1 MSSQRSGATAREV
14 PQLIVILS
22 AGAQGGELGGVL
34 GKGWDTSEI

>member
-1 MSSQRSGATAREV
+1 MSSQEV
-14 PQLIVILS
+14 RPQQGRYLTLVILS

>member
-1 MSSQRSGATAREV
+1 MSSQAVRPQQGRYLTLATV
-14 PQLIVILS
+14 S